1 MLILKQTLLFNHILL
16 LLIFLIFYSYKVNAR
31 ELYNIL
37 INKPNIGEGQYL
49 SYYNDIT
56 NRYFILNNITDVE
69 VKFSYCNIDPEDGKS
84 LVDLYKSYDS
94 PFLVDKEYAAYFNC
108 TLRELKQ
115 SNFDLMVLDER
126 VLFSD
131 NSYIDNTI
139 LQTEFSYHRLTDYLI
154 SFDVKEEETI
164 KFHDANILKDGY
176 FETENLYGLPYELD
190 FDILYYH
197 NMASNLKDAL
207 NVQINDLQNVGNEN
221 VSGVVSVGFS
231 DNDEL
236 LNFFGEFIRYQYN
249 DIKESDPST
258 YNLLYLKKELVQSLR
273 NYLISITGT
282 DLDKTLSTSVE
293 EAFNSFMEGKKPLYK
308 GKASFYKSLKEK
320 PNNDIQV
327 RALPENKSA
336 LTEKYI
342 VMNRNSLKSKELLEK
357 MALQLTSKEM
367 QHYRAIQLGT
377 IPTFN
382 FEIQNEEV
390 KAYCQT
396 NMEICNLLR
405 SLDPIRIR
413 NVFKKSKFSASFL
426 EDRLVLP
433 LALKQ
438 SLVLPNNDILR
449 KTFMNIIDVWN
460 QSFTDKEMEFDFSMI
475 MFMVLNVFT
484 IAVAI
489 YFVVIFIM
497 VYRNRNH
504 PYIKAMSPFLTN
516 FTIFGIIVRILYPYS
531 YNLVTTR
538 FLCRMSSVLNFL
550 VNNLVY
556 LPLFAIILRIYLIF
570 TNASSYSYSRHLHD
584 RKLILYIII
593 ALIISIGVYYEISS
607 FDEFNLTTAGS
618 ISINRLMTCMYD
630 FDRHSYYSNIYT
642 LILFVIMIYMTVKVH
657 KLSKKYGDTK
667 FILFIVLLLIS
678 SFIFEFGFAS
688 FFKTN
693 GASSI
698 TPSSMVFFF
707 VHIIVSIITV
717 HYLIGNRLLY
727 LRKHPMRNRRN
738 LFNHKNLNNIHNLI
752 DFIPMRKNE
761 TTSFNLYSN
770 DYSNTNSHSNIK
782 DYMTTTTSSSYLKY
796 SSSGLTNM
804 ETVGNDN
811 SAPLFSQTFQKY
823 TTENDSSH
831 SSNTCRSPRNSRKE
845 SFSSSIS
852 SSNKKDNV
860 SNINPYYYNYYSQT
874 KSSSYNND
882 STDFFSTPSSHYHSP
897 PNGYN
902 HPLVSFI
909 NPHQSTNPT
918 SYSSNNN
925 NTMESFNT
933 LSSHGVNSYNS
944 YSKNSYHQFY
954 LK

>member
-1 MLILKQTLLFNHILL
+1 
-16 LLIFLIFYSYKVNAR
+16 
-31 ELYNIL
+31 
-37 INKPNIGEGQYL
+37 
-49 SYYNDIT
+49 
-56 NRYFILNNITDVE
+56 
-69 VKFSYCNIDPEDGKS
+69 
-84 LVDLYKSYDS
+84 
-94 PFLVDKEYAAYFNC
+94 
-108 TLRELKQ
+108 
-115 SNFDLMVLDER
+115 
-126 VLFSD
+126 
-131 NSYIDNTI
+131 
-139 LQTEFSYHRLTDYLI
+139 
-154 SFDVKEEETI
+154 
-164 KFHDANILKDGY
+164 
-176 FETENLYGLPYELD
+176 
-190 FDILYYH
+190 
-197 NMASNLKDAL
+197 
-207 NVQINDLQNVGNEN
+207 
-221 VSGVVSVGFS
+221 
-231 DNDEL
+231 
-236 LNFFGEFIRYQYN
+236 
-249 DIKESDPST
+249 
-258 YNLLYLKKELVQSLR
+258 
-273 NYLISITGT
+273 
-282 DLDKTLSTSVE
+282 
-293 EAFNSFMEGKKPLYK
+293 
-308 GKASFYKSLKEK
+308 
-320 PNNDIQV
+320 
-327 RALPENKSA
+327 
-336 LTEKYI
+336 
-342 VMNRNSLKSKELLEK
+342 
-357 MALQLTSKEM
+357 
-367 QHYRAIQLGT
+367 
-377 IPTFN
+377 
-382 FEIQNEEV
+382 
-390 KAYCQT
+390 
-396 NMEICNLLR
+396 
-405 SLDPIRIR
+405 
-413 NVFKKSKFSASFL
+413 
-426 EDRLVLP
+426 
-433 LALKQ
+433 
-438 SLVLPNNDILR
+438 
-449 KTFMNIIDVWN
+449 
-460 QSFTDKEMEFDFSMI
+460 
-475 MFMVLNVFT
+475 
-484 IAVAI
+484 
-489 YFVVIFIM
+489 
-497 VYRNRNH
+497 
-504 PYIKAMSPFLTN
+504 
-516 FTIFGIIVRILYPYS
+516 
-531 YNLVTTR
+531 
-538 FLCRMSSVLNFL
+538 
-550 VNNLVY
+550 
-556 LPLFAIILRIYLIF
+556 
-570 TNASSYSYSRHLHD
+570 
-584 RKLILYIII
+584 
-593 ALIISIGVYYEISS
+593 
-607 FDEFNLTTAGS
+607 
-618 ISINRLMTCMYD
+618 
-630 FDRHSYYSNIYT
+630 
-642 LILFVIMIYMTVKVH
+642 MIYMTVKVH